1 MNIINK
7 LRKNI
12 RLSLGRLGSLEKQL
26 NVASAPQRGA
36 SSHLRRG
43 VGLGVGPI
51 IDAAHLA
58 CSRLFPIFFILH
70 SSLFTF
76 HFSLF
81 IFHSSPA
88 RADVW
93 DIVCSDSLRI
103 DTTRTGQLHAQ
114 VNSLAFFHNNE
125 YSSDLAKGYTLP
137 GAWLQPKLIYTPHP
151 QIQFEAGAHLL
162 LFNGANRYPNYA
174 FHDVARWKGHQYQ
187 RGIHVLPWFRAQAD
201 FRNLTLVLG
210 NIYGAQNHQLIL
222 PLYNPEQNLSTDP
235 EMGFQ
240 LLWQRPRLHFDV
252 WINWQSYIFNL
263 DTHQEA
269 FTVGLNS
276 TIRWNRPDTQKR
288 LRWETPIQVLIQH
301 RGGEL
306 DTTNVGVQTVA
317 NIALG
322 ARATYRPSTPYS
334 KLSTLN
340 TKPSTLNSISAE
352 ANLLLSYQQ
361 HGTLWPFDTGFALHT
376 ALSATLWERLTA
388 QVGYVAIPRRYAN
401 LYGQPYFGTLS
412 IRYHDLTFRGMH
424 TAYATV
430 DYSHCFTP
438 AYRLGAQFTLYS
450 ANSHDLHTLPISFG
464 IYLRLCP
471 DFRIWKKKG

>member
-12 RLSLGRLGSLEKQL
+12 RLSLGRLGSLEKPV

-51 IDAAHLA
+51 IDAMHQA
-58 CSRLFPIFFILH
+58 CPRLFAIFLILH
-70 SSLFTF
+70 SSLFIL
-76 HFSLF
+76 HPVS
-81 IFHSSPA
+81 A

-151 QIQFEAGAHLL
+151 QIQLEAGAHLL

-240 LLWQRPRLHFDV
+240 LLWLRPRLHFDV

-288 LRWETPIQVLIQH
+288 VRWETPIQVLIQH

-322 ARATYRPSTPYS
+322 ARATYRPST
-334 KLSTLN
+334 LN
-340 TKPSTLNSISAE
+340 TKLSTLNSISAE

-361 HGTLWPFDTGFALHT
+361 HGTLWPFDTGLALHT
-376 ALSATLWERLTA
+376 AFSATLWERLTA

-412 IRYHDLTFRGMH
+412 IRYHNLTFRGMH

-430 DYSHCFTP
+430 DYAHCFTP

-471 DFRIWKKKG
+471 DFRLWKKKE

>member
-1 MNIINK
+1 V
-7 LRKNI
+7 
-12 RLSLGRLGSLEKQL
+12 GSF
-26 NVASAPQRGA
+26 
-36 SSHLRRG
+36 
-43 VGLGVGPI
+43 
-51 IDAAHLA
+51 IDATHQA
-58 CSRLFPIFFILH
+58 CPHFIAAFFI
-70 SSLFTF
+70 F
-76 HFSLF
+76 HFSFL

-88 RADVW
+88 LADVW

-151 QIQFEAGAHLL
+151 QIQLEAGAHLL

-240 LLWQRPRLHFDV
+240 LLWLRPRLHFDV

-288 LRWETPIQVLIQH
+288 VRWETPIQVLIQH

-322 ARATYRPSTPYS
+322 ARATYRPST
-334 KLSTLN
+334 LN
-340 TKPSTLNSISAE
+340 TKLSTLNSISAE

-361 HGTLWPFDTGFALHT
+361 HGTLWPFDTGLALHT
-376 ALSATLWERLTA
+376 AFSATLWERLTA

-412 IRYHDLTFRGMH
+412 IRYHNLTFRGMH

-430 DYSHCFTP
+430 DYAHCFTP

-471 DFRIWKKKG
+471 DFRLWKKKE

>member
-1 MNIINK
+1 M
-7 LRKNI
+7 
-12 RLSLGRLGSLEKQL
+12 L
-26 NVASAPQRGA
+26 NST
-36 SSHLRRG
+36 L
-43 VGLGVGPI
+43 
-51 IDAAHLA
+51 AH
-58 CSRLFPIFFILH
+58 
-70 SSLFTF
+70 
-76 HFSLF
+76 
-81 IFHSSPA
+81 
-88 RADVW
+88 ADVW
-93 DIVCSDSLRI
+93 DVLCSDSLRI
-103 DTTRTGQLHAQ
+103 DTTHTGQLRAQ

-137 GAWLQPKLIYTPHP
+137 GAWLQPKLVYTPHP
-151 QIQFEAGAHLL
+151 QIQLEAGAHLL

-210 NIYGAQNHQLIL
+210 DIYGAQNHQLIL

-240 LLWQRPRLHFDV
+240 LLWERPCLHFDV

-269 FTVGLNS
+269 FTVGLNN

-317 NIALG
+317 NLALG
-322 ARATYRPSTPYS
+322 VRATYRPSSQISNSSNLTPHAS
-334 KLSTLN
+334 PLTSLSG
-340 TKPSTLNSISAE
+340 E
-352 ANLLLSYQQ
+352 ANLLFSYQQ
-361 HGTLWPFDTGFALHT
+361 HGTLWPFNTGLALHT
-376 ALSATLWERLTA
+376 AFSATLWERLTA
-388 QVGYVAIPRRYAN
+388 QVGYVAIPRRYAI
-401 LYGQPYFGTLS
+401 LYGMPYFSTLS
-412 IRYHDLTFRGMH
+412 IRYHNLTFRGMH
-424 TAYATV
+424 TAYATI

-450 ANSHDLHTLPISFG
+450 ANSHDLHPLPISFG

-471 DFRIWKKKG
+471 DFRLWKKKE

>member
-1 MNIINK
+1 MVNRNWF
-7 LRKNI
+7 
-12 RLSLGRLGSLEKQL
+12 
-26 NVASAPQRGA
+26 A
-36 SSHLRRG
+36 
-43 VGLGVGPI
+43 
-51 IDAAHLA
+51 
-58 CSRLFPIFFILH
+58 IFFILH
-70 SSLFTF
+70 SSLFIL
-76 HFSLF
+76 HPVS
-81 IFHSSPA
+81 A

-151 QIQFEAGAHLL
+151 QIQLEAGAHLL

-201 FRNLTLVLG
+201 FRNLTIVLG

-276 TIRWNRPDTQKR
+276 TIRWNRPDSQKR
-288 LRWETPIQVLIQH
+288 VRWETPIQVLIQH

-334 KLSTLN
+334 KLSTQHEGTLSERSGERTLN
-340 TKPSTLNSISAE
+340 SPLSTLNSKPSTLSSLSAE

-361 HGTLWPFDTGFALHT
+361 HGTLWPFDTGLALHT
-376 ALSATLWERLTA
+376 AFSATLWERLTA

-412 IRYHDLTFRGMH
+412 IRYHNLTFRGMH

-430 DYSHCFTP
+430 DYAHCFTP

-450 ANSHDLHTLPISFG
+450 ANSHDLHSLPISFG
-464 IYLRLCP
+464 VYLRLCP
-471 DFRIWKKKG
+471 DFRLWKKKE

>member
-12 RLSLGRLGSLEKQL
+12 RLSFGRLGSLEKPV

-43 VGLGVGPI
+43 GGLGVGPI
-51 IDAAHLA
+51 IDAAHQA
-58 CSRLFPIFFILH
+58 CSRLFPIFLILN
-70 SSLFTF
+70 SSFLILNPV
-76 HFSLF
+76 S
-81 IFHSSPA
+81 A

-151 QIQFEAGAHLL
+151 QIQLEAGAHLL

-240 LLWQRPRLHFDV
+240 LLWERPRLHFDV

-322 ARATYRPSTPYS
+322 ARATYRPHHSITPS
-334 KLSTLN
+334 PHHSITSPLSA
-340 TKPSTLNSISAE
+340 ISAE
-352 ANLLLSYQQ
+352 ANLL
-361 HGTLWPFDTGFALHT
+361 
-376 ALSATLWERLTA
+376 
-388 QVGYVAIPRRYAN
+388 
-401 LYGQPYFGTLS
+401 
-412 IRYHDLTFRGMH
+412 
-424 TAYATV
+424 
-430 DYSHCFTP
+430 
-438 AYRLGAQFTLYS
+438 
-450 ANSHDLHTLPISFG
+450 PISSTAPCGPSTLDSRSTRPSQPHFG
-464 IYLRLCP
+464 NA
-471 DFRIWKKKG
+471 

>member
-12 RLSLGRLGSLEKQL
+12 RLSLEK
-26 NVASAPQRGA
+26 
-36 SSHLRRG
+36 
-43 VGLGVGPI
+43 GLGVGAFI
-51 IDAAHLA
+51 
-58 CSRLFPIFFILH
+58 ILH
-70 SSLFTF
+70 FSLFTF
-76 HFSLF
+76 NFSLF

-151 QIQFEAGAHLL
+151 QIQLEAGAHLL

-210 NIYGAQNHQLIL
+210 DIYGAQNHQLIL

-240 LLWQRPRLHFDV
+240 LLWERPRLHFDV

-322 ARATYRPSTPYS
+322 ARATYRPHNSITPS
-334 KLSTLN
+334 PHHSITPSSHHSITSPLSA
-340 TKPSTLNSISAE
+340 ISAE

-361 HGTLWPFDTGFALHT
+361 HGTLWPFDTGFAFHT
-376 ALSATLWERLTA
+376 AFSATLWERLTA

-412 IRYHDLTFRGMH
+412 IRYHNLTFRGMH

-471 DFRIWKKKG
+471 DFRLWKKTE